1 MSMNIDS
8 IRRLEEL
15 MLEFMLTIAPNAEVI
30 SNARRAI
37 TRTRKAMERE
47 LEKAGS

>member
-1 MSMNIDS
+1 MSMGID
-8 IRRLEEL
+8 RLKQLEEL
-15 MLEFMLTIAPNAEVI
+15 MLEFMLTIAPNAQVI

-47 LEKAGS
+47 LDKAGA